1 MGRKKWAVGGGQWA
15 VKSPRAQAAPLPVTA
30 DCPQSNVPSPTAHC
44 PLPTA
49 HSRLR
54 RGITLIELL
63 VTMAI
68 IAIISTAILGTARGA
83 MENARRSRTRATIAK
98 IHGLIMDHWDTYA
111 NRRVDVKRIEV
122 VEAINN
128 WADAPGLNPQERSIR
143 NAWRGQMMADAR
155 LLALRELMKMEMP
168 DRWSDVINQGLPT
181 GGLQQPNDP
190 DILAATPA
198 LARTYFRFLR
208 AAEQNTNND
217 VDTVI
222 ENQQAECLYLTV
234 IYATGDGEARTMFP
248 NQDIGDT
255 DDDGAPEFLDGWGQP
270 IRWIRW
276 APGFGFSQTSLMT
289 GDGDK
294 DHDPF
299 DILRRDSPS
308 VTESPTPPNLP
319 APPTNV
325 YPPALGFHVQQMRN
339 RNQRAVSEM
348 ASNLTRLTAF
358 RLVPLIWSN
367 GPDDEG
373 GIVFGDENN
382 TPATLDPYAPN
393 DQDDLQLGQ
402 PDPDSK
408 AWRDNLHN
416 QLAD

>member
-1 MGRKKWAVGGGQWA
+1 MGMKWAVGGGQWA
-15 VKSPRAQAAPLPVTA
+15 VTSPSARRALA
-30 DCPQSNVPSPTAHC
+30 SNTAHR

-54 RGITLIELL
+54 RGVTLIELL
-63 VTMAI
+63 ITMAI
-68 IAIISTAILGTARGA
+68 IAIISTAILGTAQSA
-83 MENARRSRTRATIAK
+83 MENARRSRTRTTIAK
-98 IHGLIMDHWDTYA
+98 IHALIMDHWDSYA
-111 NRRVDVKRIEV
+111 NRRVDVNP
-122 VEAINN
+122 AIVQAIDL
-128 WADAPGLNPQERSIR
+128 WATAPGLSPQDRSQR

-181 GGLQQPNDP
+181 GGLQQPNAP
-190 DILAATPA
+190 DILASAPA
-198 LARTYFRFLR
+198 LARTYFRFLK
-208 AAEQNTNND
+208 AAENNAD
-217 VDTVI
+217 EDTVI
-222 ENQQAECLYLTV
+222 QNQQAECLYLTV

-255 DDDGAPEFLDGWGQP
+255 DGDGAPEFLDGWGNP

-308 VTESPTPPNLP
+308 VIESVSPPNLP
-319 APPTNV
+319 APPV
-325 YPPALGFHVQQMRN
+325 GMYPPALGFHVQQMRN
-339 RNQRAVSEM
+339 RNQRAASEM
-348 ASNLTRLTAF
+348 ASGLTRLTAF
-358 RLVPLIWSN
+358 RLVPLVWSN

-373 GIVFGDENN
+373 GIVFGDANN

-402 PDPDSK
+402 PDPDSN
-408 AWRDNLHN
+408 AWRDNMHN